1 MFSGVAAPSA
11 GGRLLGRILL
21 TGRTPRMLPDVGAVA
36 RRIHSGL
43 PARVPSQHGDAGL
56 TLEAPSSWAT
66 RPGPSLKK
74 KKRTP
79 GAKYFA
85 LEVKVSPQALLTPQL
100 SPPSRPTELSTPEA
114 RGRASPAPGFGRSQ
128 P

>member
-36 RRIHSGL
+36 RGTHSGL

-74 KKRTP
+74 KTDTWRQI
-79 GAKYFA
+79 
-85 LEVKVSPQALLTPQL
+85 L
-100 SPPSRPTELSTPEA
+100 RA
-114 RGRASPAPGFGRSQ
+114 RGESVAAGPAHAAIKSAF
-128 P
+128 